1 MLYFLLRLVVL
12 TRMEIIS
19 NGNNLTFF
27 PIFLFSAVLTA
38 KSLTTSITITGLSPL
53 STYEFRVCAY
63 NELGGSPFTAP
74 LVLTTEMEGKKLK
87 FWKKKS
93 KKKCKQKN
101 RARKR

>member
-1 MLYFLLRLVVL
+1 M
-12 TRMEIIS
+12 
-19 NGNNLTFF
+19 
-27 PIFLFSAVLTA
+27 LTA

-87 FWKKKS
+87 FWKKKRAKRS
-93 KKKCKQKN
+93 ANKQK
-101 RARKR
+101 